1 MKLRRR
7 LWAFAM
13 ASLPL
18 LGAAPVA
25 QIQALLARPKV
36 FCGRFDQTKQL
47 VGLKKPLASNGRFCV
62 IADKGVLWRTL
73 QPFPNSLRLT
83 RDEIVQLQGERVAFR
98 LDASK
103 EPAVRMINSVLFSL
117 LAGDLSQ
124 LEKLFEIDGSVDGNS
139 WRVSLK
145 ARESGLAKTVGAI
158 ALAGGGYVQQV
169 TISEANGD
177 RTTITFTAI
186 ETGDAAMTA
195 DEAALF

>member
-1 MKLRRR
+1 MKQRAR
-7 LWAFAM
+7 LWALAM

-103 EPAVRMINSVLFSL
+103 EPTVRMINSVLFSL

-124 LEKLFEIDGSVDGNS
+124 LEKLFEIDGSVDSNS
-139 WRVSLK
+139 WRVTLK
-145 ARESGLAKTVGAI
+145 AREPGLAKTIGTI
-158 ALAGGGYVQQV
+158 ALAGAVYVQHV

-186 ETGDAAMTA
+186 ETGNAAMTA

>member
-1 MKLRRR
+1 VKLRLR
-7 LWAFAM
+7 LWALTM

-25 QIQALLARPKV
+25 QIQALLARPRV

-103 EPAVRMINSVLFSL
+103 EPTVRMINSVLFSL
-117 LAGDLSQ
+117 FAGDLSQ

-139 WRVSLK
+139 WRVTLK
-145 ARESGLAKTVGAI
+145 AREPGLAKTIGAI

-169 TISEANGD
+169 TIREANGD

-186 ETGDAAMTA
+186 ETGNAAMTA

>member
-1 MKLRRR
+1 MKQRRR
-7 LWAFAM
+7 LWALAV
-13 ASLPL
+13 ACLPL
-18 LGAAPVA
+18 LGAAPAA
-25 QIQALLARPKV
+25 QIQALLAKPKV
-36 FCGRFDQTKQL
+36 FCGRFDQTKHL

-98 LDASK
+98 LDARN
-103 EPAVRMINSVLFSL
+103 EPTVRMINSVLFSL

-124 LEKLFEIDGSVDGNS
+124 LEKLFEIDGSVDGGRWS
-139 WRVSLK
+139 VTLK
-145 ARESGLAKTVGAI
+145 ARAPALAKAIGAI
-158 ALAGGGYVQQV
+158 ALAGGVYVQQV

-177 RTTITFTAI
+177 RTTIVFTAI